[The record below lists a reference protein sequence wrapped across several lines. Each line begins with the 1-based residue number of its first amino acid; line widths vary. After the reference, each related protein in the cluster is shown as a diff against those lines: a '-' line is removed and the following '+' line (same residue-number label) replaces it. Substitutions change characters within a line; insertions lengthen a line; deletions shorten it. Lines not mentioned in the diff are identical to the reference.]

1 MTSFKAKRP
10 HSPDC
15 GVEHYKRRRLLED
28 FARLSIGDAR
38 GASHSVG
45 VSPPSDSVTTVLD
58 GDVLLSAP
66 VRRRVA
72 SVLRRGGGSAGDGV
86 GRSSAEAVYA
96 RILDWIKEDAA
107 QVARWVD
114 WARVVYVL
122 WRRWFVAGGA
132 DVDMDAGGEGDGDE
146 SVPRENAAANVL
158 TPPVGTVANTLPVRG
173 TVFPSVIGQVAN
185 NVPVQGTA
193 TFPNA
198 IGQPPSNSPVQGTTT
213 FPAGTEDTPTTDTDV
228 DMDAPW

>member
-38 GASHSVG
+38 GASHSAG

-72 SVLRRGGGSAGDGV
+72 SVLRRGGSTGDGV

-107 QVARWVD
+107 QVVRWVD

-132 DVDMDAGGEGDGDE
+132 DVDMDAGGDAGGND

-158 TPPVGTVANTLPVRG
+158 TPTVGTVANTLPVRG
-173 TVFPSVIGQVAN
+173 TVFPTAMGQPPSN
-185 NVPVQGTA
+185 TFVQGTA
-193 TFPNA
+193 TFPNV
-198 IGQPPSNSPVQGTTT
+198 IGQPPINAPVQGSTA
-213 FPAGTEDTPTTDTDV
+213 FPAATEGIPATDTDV

>member
-28 FARLSIGDAR
+28 FARLSIGDTHS
-38 GASHSVG
+38 ASHSVG

-72 SVLRRGGGSAGDGV
+72 SVLRRGGSAGGSVDH
-86 GRSSAEAVYA
+86 SSAETVYA

-107 QVARWVD
+107 QIVRWVD
-114 WARVVYVL
+114 WERVVYVL

-132 DVDMDAGGEGDGDE
+132 DVDMDAGGNE
-146 SVPRENAAANVL
+146 SVPRENAAASVL
-158 TPPVGTVANTLPVRG
+158 TPTVGTVANTLPVRG
-173 TVFPSVIGQVAN
+173 VAVFPSAMGQVAN
-185 NVPVQGTA
+185 NVPVQGNA

-198 IGQPPSNSPVQGTTT
+198 IVQPPSNAPVQGSTA
-213 FPAGTEDTPTTDTDV
+213 FSAATEDTPTTDTDV